1 MCAPSASQLDLSGN
15 TIGGHYED
23 DGYDSDGDEQI
34 KFVSRTHFV
43 THPEGVQAI
52 AGALRVN
59 GALTKCDLKGNY
71 MGEEGNASIRD
82 AVQGKTGFMLHL

>member
-1 MCAPSASQLDLSGN
+1 MESLSL
-15 TIGGHYED
+15 
-23 DGYDSDGDEQI
+23 
-34 KFVSRTHFV
+34 SRCS
-43 THPEGVQAI
+43 
-52 AGALRVN
+52 GALIPWRRSTYLVRSAHAVVIACLIGVN